1 MSLRLPDAV
10 KDQHV
15 RYTTL
20 DGQTFVTPYG
30 DIHHRTETLDG
41 ISDGDLLLLWAPAAK
56 GASRWHFGFGT
67 TLPLG
72 HTVPDP
78 IALGLEGKKH
88 EHLQFGSGVFAPEAE
103 IAWSR
108 PIRRVSASALLQAT
122 IPLTVND
129 RGFRAPKN
137 FRWSVG
143 PSFSIRRVGVA
154 FGAAGQYQTLGRWHG
169 QIDEG
174 TGFSNG
180 GLRLQLS
187 VPTPHGLTV

>member
-1 MSLRLPDAV
+1 M
-10 KDQHV
+10 
-15 RYTTL
+15 
-20 DGQTFVTPYG
+20 
-30 DIHHRTETLDG
+30 
-41 ISDGDLLLLWAPAAK
+41 
-56 GASRWHFGFGT
+56 
-67 TLPLG
+67 
-72 HTVPDP
+72 
-78 IALGLEGKKH
+78 
-88 EHLQFGSGVFAPEAE
+88 
-103 IAWSR
+103 
-108 PIRRVSASALLQAT
+108 LQAT
-122 IPLTVND
+122 IPLTVNE

-187 VPTPHGLTV
+187 IPAPHGLTLAPSIYRELYSRGLNTTEHETFSQGTTLALTLSRAF